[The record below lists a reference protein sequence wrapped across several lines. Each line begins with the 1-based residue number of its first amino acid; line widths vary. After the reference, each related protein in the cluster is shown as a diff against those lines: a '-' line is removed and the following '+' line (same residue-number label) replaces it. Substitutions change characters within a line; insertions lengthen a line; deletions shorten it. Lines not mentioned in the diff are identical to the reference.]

1 MKRKEIYLRA
11 SVGCLEGV
19 VDGDFDGLDDGSL
32 VGALVATDR
41 EGRNIYVR
49 FVNRTQEI
57 Q

>member
-41 EGRNIYVR
+41 EERNRYIR
-49 FVNRTQEI
+49 
-57 Q
+57 